1 MGEVRFLKALNAI
14 LTRLRLVFP
23 EGSEE
28 LSRLLYEITAVYISS
43 FRKTT
48 FTKERHQRESRE
60 NEKICMTYFYK
71 TRVQICRYVNT
82 HVHISHIKLHTLLIA
97 KTLTSLI
104 FL

>member
-1 MGEVRFLKALNAI
+1 MGEVRFLKALNAT

-28 LSRLLYEITAVYISS
+28 LSRLLYETTAVYIFS

-48 FTKERHQRESRE
+48 FTKKRNQRESKE

-71 TRVQICRYVNT
+71 TRVQIYKHTCTYLT
-82 HVHISHIKLHTLLIA
+82 H
-97 KTLTSLI
+97 KTAYPPAS
-104 FL
+104 